1 MVCNFATE
9 LFSELLRVES
19 ASRRTLIS
27 RRLGLVTKP
36 AFFVTSGPSRLGRL
50 ANPLEM
56 PLAERENEEE
66 VCMSYVINYVIFQ
79 NDKCDLKVVKN
90 FNLNRHFFVV
100 ITMIF
105 VSLLKLFLPRF
116 SGLFFLLSDPTFP

>member
-1 MVCNFATE
+1 M
-9 LFSELLRVES
+9 
-19 ASRRTLIS
+19 
-27 RRLGLVTKP
+27 TKP

-79 NDKCDLKVVKN
+79 NPIPWPVLNFFQDRIQHTILRVLTPICNKVYV
-90 FNLNRHFFVV
+90 LVLV
-100 ITMIF
+100 PGIF
-105 VSLLKLFLPRF
+105 
-116 SGLFFLLSDPTFP
+116 